1 MLGGAKLTAF
11 LATTDSARS
20 WAFYQGTLGLHLLH
34 DDQFA
39 LAFDANGTHLRI
51 QKVETLKPHP
61 FTVLGWEVSDIR
73 RAITDLGK
81 AGVVF
86 ERYDFLEQD
95 DLGIWKAPSG
105 TLVAWFKDP
114 DANLLSLAES
124 RAG

>member
-11 LATTDSARS
+11 VATTNAARS
-20 WAFYQGTLGLHLLH
+20 KAFYQGTLGLRLLS

-39 LAFDANGTHLRI
+39 LAFDSNGIQLRV
-51 QKVETLKPHP
+51 QKVEKVQPPP
-61 FTVLGWEVSDIR
+61 FTVLGWEVANIR
-73 RAITDLGK
+73 QTVTGLTK

-86 ERYDFLEQD
+86 ERYEFLAQD

-105 TLVAWFKDP
+105 TNVAWFKDP

-124 RAG
+124 GAA